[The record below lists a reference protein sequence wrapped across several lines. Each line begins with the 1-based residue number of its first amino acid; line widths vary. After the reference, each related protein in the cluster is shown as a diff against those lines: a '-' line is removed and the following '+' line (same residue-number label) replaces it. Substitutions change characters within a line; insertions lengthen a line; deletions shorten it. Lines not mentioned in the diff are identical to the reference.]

1 MDHADTM
8 LHGFHGRLNVDLFP
22 VDQHFSLKSAGL
34 VNGGHAKENIHN
46 RGFTG
51 AILADQCHNVT
62 RLYPEAHILENFV
75 AKELFFNV
83 IHFQYVLTAQNFS
96 PSSKLGRLAAFK
108 PIL

>member
-1 MDHADTM
+1 ME
-8 LHGFHGRLNVDLFP
+8 GIPKRIFIIVDLP
-22 VDQHFSLKSAGL
+22 
-34 VNGGHAKENIHN
+34 
-46 RGFTG
+46 G

-108 PIL
+108 PILWKRGWDAI